1 MADDIDRDAWSWTRV
16 TRILVKTALLF
27 VVFNLIFASFDL
39 WPLMG
44 KLSVYN
50 TIVPGRSR
58 LPYGSDPEHSY
69 NLTVSQLDVMIASHE
84 IAGEVKTTDE
94 YRILVLGDSSVW
106 GFLLQPGETLPAQLD
121 AGAYRMADGRRIRVY
136 NFGYP
141 TMSLTKDLLLLSRGL
156 EFDPD
161 LVVWFFT
168 LESFW
173 RENQIEAPLIQFNPD
188 ATRDLIVEFQLDLDP
203 ADSRLQPATF
213 WQRTIIGQRRELA
226 NAIRLQGYGVMWAS
240 TGLDCYIVLPDDRDD
255 RELPNGLDFHG
266 LQPGELEEEQMA
278 FDVLAAGVDLAGDV
292 PVVLI
297 NEPIYVHTKEGSDLY
312 YNAVYP
318 RWAYDAYRE
327 WLRLRA
333 EKEGWRLLDLWDWL
347 SADSFADSG
356 VHYDAEAASTLA
368 SFLAGLLWEP
378 VND

>member
-1 MADDIDRDAWSWTRV
+1 MARDIDRDAWSWTRI
-16 TRILVKTALLF
+16 TRLLVKTAVLF
-27 VVFNLIFASFDL
+27 IVFNLVFAFFDI
-39 WPLMG
+39 WPLIG

-50 TIVPGRSR
+50 TIVPGRPR
-58 LPYGSDPEHSY
+58 LPYGSDPERSY
-69 NLTVSQLDVMIASHE
+69 NLTTSQLDVIIASHE

-94 YRILVLGDSSVW
+94 YRILILGDSSVW

-121 AGAYRMADGRRIRVY
+121 AGAYHMADGRRIRVY

-141 TMSLTKDLLLLSRGL
+141 TMSLTKDLVLLSRGL
-156 EFDPD
+156 EYDPD

-203 ADSRLQPATF
+203 ADSRFQPATF
-213 WQRTIIGQRRELA
+213 WQRTIIGRRRELA
-226 NAIRLQGYGVMWAS
+226 NAIRLQCYGVMWAS
-240 TGLDCYIVLPDDRDD
+240 TGLDRHIVIPEDRND

-266 LQPGELEEEQMA
+266 LQPDELEEKQLA
-278 FDVLAAGVDLAGDV
+278 FDVLTAGVELAGEV

-297 NEPIYVHTKEGSDLY
+297 NEPIYIHAREGSDLF

-318 RWAYDAYRE
+318 RWAYDTYRE
-327 WLRLRA
+327 WLRVRS
-333 EKEGWRLLDLWDWL
+333 EEESWRLLDLWDWL
-347 SADSFADSG
+347 PADSFADSG
-356 VHYDAEAASTLA
+356 VHYGAEAASALA
-368 SFLAGLLWEP
+368 SFLAESMWETI
-378 VND
+378 DD